1 MGNEMNTNVTYTYN
15 DLEKKYAGFCYPM
28 IKLLIGEKD
37 FGENKHQFVVSDIEI
52 ELSVGVEASVA
63 TFHYYHCYDIKNKTY
78 LINDIKP
85 YITLGS
91 SVCIQIGYADIYTEV
106 FCGFISQVEFVCDA
120 VNSHHI
126 EVTAMDAKGLMMS
139 NSSARQMQAASFGEA
154 LKELFQSP
162 IYQKMQ
168 SNGILK
174 GIEVEDTPDKEE
186 SNNKPTSYSIEMVSE
201 SDYEFVV
208 KAAKRFHY
216 EFYIDNGVIYFRKAK
231 DEEESCLMEI
241 GIEQGLIYYQIGYD
255 ITSLVK
261 EVEVR
266 GMDIGNGKVI
276 GAKVKASNKI
286 SIGNRAKALI
296 SQSSKVYIDA
306 NAVTKKAAELRAE
319 AIMKD
324 ISYRFGTLNCECIGI
339 PEIKPGYRIR
349 TKGLTEPA
357 DNEFYITNVRHVM
370 SDDKHFQTMITAKA
384 ATMK

>member
-1 MGNEMNTNVTYTYN
+1 MSTNVTYSYH
-15 DLEKKYAGFCYPM
+15 DLEKKYAGFSYPM
-28 IKLLIGEKD
+28 IKLFVGDKD
-37 FGENKHQFVVSDIEI
+37 FGENKHEFVLSDIEI

-63 TFHYYHCYDIKNKTY
+63 TFHYYHCYDVKNQTY
-78 LINDIKP
+78 LIKDIKP
-85 YITLGS
+85 YIMLGS
-91 SVCIQIGYADIYTEV
+91 SVSIQLGYADVYTEV
-106 FCGFISQVEFVCDA
+106 FCGFISQVEFICDP

-126 EVTAMDAKGLMMS
+126 EVTAMDAKGLMMA
-139 NSSARQMQAASFGEA
+139 NSSARQLQAASFGEA
-154 LKELFQSP
+154 LKELFQNP
-162 IYQKMQ
+162 LYQKMQ

-216 EFYIDNGVIYFRKAK
+216 EFYIDNGTLYFRKAK
-231 DEEESCLMEI
+231 DEEENCLLEI

-261 EVEVR
+261 KVEVR
-266 GMDIGNGKVI
+266 GMNTATGEVI
-276 GAKVKASNKI
+276 SETVKASNKI
-286 SIGNRAKALI
+286 SIGNRANAFV
-296 SQSSKVYIDA
+296 SQASKVYIDA
-306 NAVTKKAAELRAE
+306 NATTQKGAKQRAE
-319 AIMKD
+319 AMMKD

-357 DNEFYITNVRHVM
+357 DNEFYITNVKHIM
-370 SDDKHFQTMITAKA
+370 SEDKHFQTMVTAKA
-384 ATMK
+384 ATLKSAK